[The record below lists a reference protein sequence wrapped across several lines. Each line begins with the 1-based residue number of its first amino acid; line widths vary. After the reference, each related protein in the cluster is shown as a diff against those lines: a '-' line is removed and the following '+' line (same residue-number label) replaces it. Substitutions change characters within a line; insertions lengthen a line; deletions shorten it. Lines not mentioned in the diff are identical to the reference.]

1 MQREEQKNLLN
12 DLVRQ
17 VAAAT
22 LLLKNTR
29 DKMLKGDIFDKRS
42 FEHLMSASD
51 IGTHYLYLLYM
62 IRTLND
68 ENGGVF

>member
-1 MQREEQKNLLN
+1 
-12 DLVRQ
+12 
-17 VAAAT
+17 
-22 LLLKNTR
+22 
-29 DKMLKGDIFDKRS
+29 MLKGDIFDKRS

-68 ENGGVF
+68 ENRGGILMRDVKYLLILQGFVQR